1 MIIEN
6 AKPIDGYERYLIT
19 RDANVYD
26 TLRNRYISTWVDTV
40 GYKQCYLK
48 DENGKKHSKRIH
60 RLVAKAFVPNPNSY
74 PQVNHKDG
82 NKLNNELS
90 NLEWVTNAQNTQ
102 HGYDNDLYH
111 SKHRCHK
118 INVYRKNG
126 EFLKTFKS
134 IRSMCEELQVN
145 RKTVTM
151 ILKGEKIT
159 NHYDYIF
166 EYADERQETIESVA

>member
-6 AKPIDGYERYLIT
+6 AKQIDGYERYLVT
-19 RDANVYD
+19 RDGKIYD
-26 TLRNRYISTWVDTV
+26 TKYNKYLSTWIDTV
-40 GYKQCYLK
+40 GYRQCYLRGE
-48 DENGKKHSKRIH
+48 DGKKHSKRIH
-60 RLVAKAFVPNPNSY
+60 RLIAKAFVPNPNNY

-111 SKHRCHK
+111 SKHRCHE
-118 INVYRKNG
+118 INVYKKTG

-134 IRSMCEELQVN
+134 IRSMCEELKVN